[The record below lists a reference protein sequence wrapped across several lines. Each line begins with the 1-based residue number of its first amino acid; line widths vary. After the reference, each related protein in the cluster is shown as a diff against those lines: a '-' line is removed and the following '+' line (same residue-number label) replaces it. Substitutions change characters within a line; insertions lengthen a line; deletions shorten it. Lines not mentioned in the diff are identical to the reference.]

1 MHLFETS
8 MFFWFPSKQQ
18 LSFGSLQ
25 LSDMQNWGNLLSC
38 IFCLRTKRGGK
49 ETRVGHFSPLLPFLL
64 LSTQTLICLK
74 TVNPAFCFP
83 SYFSEKG
90 RFLVGGKK
98 LFFLEEF
105 ISPLSSAAH
114 LTPRG
119 IFFPKF
125 DGDFPTNF
133 AFRYE
138 LRNSP

>member
-8 MFFWFPSKQQ
+8 MFYGFHQSNN
-18 LSFGSLQ
+18 SFGSLQ
-25 LSDMQNWGNLLSC
+25 LSDVQNWGNLLSC
-38 IFCLRTKRGGK
+38 LFCLRTKRGGK

-83 SYFSEKG
+83 SSFSEKG
-90 RFLVGGKK
+90 RFLVGKK
-98 LFFLEEF
+98 SFFSRGVHFPLFFRCSF
-105 ISPLSSAAH
+105 DAK
-114 LTPRG
+114 RN
-119 IFFPKF
+119 FFPKF

-138 LRNSP
+138 LINTP